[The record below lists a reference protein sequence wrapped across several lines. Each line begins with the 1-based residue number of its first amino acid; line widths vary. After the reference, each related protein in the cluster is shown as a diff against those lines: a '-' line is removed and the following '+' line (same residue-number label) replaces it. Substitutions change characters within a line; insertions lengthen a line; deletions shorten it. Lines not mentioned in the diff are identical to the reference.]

1 MKRMSYSAWINTV
14 KMWEI
19 VTSVD
24 KKERAIIVLLDAL
37 ERNVKPEKAVQDSR
51 AEELNTID
59 GMNIFLNKLD
69 VVFKSEKV
77 DEAYNAYSKFNTF
90 QIHSEMTMT
99 N

>member
-1 MKRMSYSAWINTV
+1 MKKMSYSAWINTV

-51 AEELNTID
+51 AEELNMTD

-69 VVFKSEKV
+69 VVLKVKKLMKLIMLIPNLILFKYIQK
-77 DEAYNAYSKFNTF
+77 
-90 QIHSEMTMT
+90 
-99 N
+99 

>member
-1 MKRMSYSAWINTV
+1 MKKMSYSAWINTV

-24 KKERAIIVLLDAL
+24 KKERVIIVLLVAL

-51 AEELNTID
+51 AEELNMTD

-69 VVFKSEKV
+69 VVLKVKKLMKLIMLIPNLILFKYIQK
-77 DEAYNAYSKFNTF
+77 
-90 QIHSEMTMT
+90 
-99 N
+99 

>member
-1 MKRMSYSAWINTV
+1 MKRCLTQHGEI

-51 AEELNTID
+51 AEELNMTD

-69 VVFKSEKV
+69 VVLKVKKLMKLIMLIPNLILFKYIQK
-77 DEAYNAYSKFNTF
+77 
-90 QIHSEMTMT
+90 
-99 N
+99 

>member
-1 MKRMSYSAWINTV
+1 MKKMSYSAWINTV

-24 KKERAIIVLLDAL
+24 KKERVIIVLLDAL

-51 AEELNTID
+51 AEELNMTD

-69 VVFKSEKV
+69 VVLKVKKLMKLIMLIPNLILFKYIQK
-77 DEAYNAYSKFNTF
+77 
-90 QIHSEMTMT
+90 
-99 N
+99 

>member
-1 MKRMSYSAWINTV
+1 MSSKKTPAWINTV

-51 AEELNTID
+51 AEELNMTD

-69 VVFKSEKV
+69 VVLKVKKLMKLIMLIPNLILFKYIQKW
-77 DEAYNAYSKFNTF
+77 
-90 QIHSEMTMT
+90 Q
-99 N
+99 

>member
-1 MKRMSYSAWINTV
+1 
-14 KMWEI
+14 MWEI

-51 AEELNTID
+51 AEELNMTD

-69 VVFKSEKV
+69 VVLKVKKLMKLIMLIPNLILFKYIQK
-77 DEAYNAYSKFNTF
+77 
-90 QIHSEMTMT
+90 
-99 N
+99 